1 MTESKPDIKKEGA
14 PSHAS
19 GGGQQSQPRSGSGG
33 GSRGERIRNS
43 FRCPSNI
50 PTGRAII
57 PKSTFK
63 GDNATLAVFIF
74 DSVESYRANDFE
86 TPIEGI
92 SGYVA
97 KKYYE
102 GPDIRLVVLR
112 LKRPT
117 LMPPVDPVREY
128 RSDL

>member
-1 MTESKPDIKKEGA
+1 M
-14 PSHAS
+14 
-19 GGGQQSQPRSGSGG
+19 
-33 GSRGERIRNS
+33 
-43 FRCPSNI
+43 
-50 PTGRAII
+50 
-57 PKSTFK
+57 
-63 GDNATLAVFIF
+63 TLAVFIF

-86 TPIEGI
+86 TTIERI

-97 KKYYE
+97 KKYDE

-117 LMPPVDPVREY
+117 LMPPVDPVRES

>member
-1 MTESKPDIKKEGA
+1 MTDSKPEIKKEGA

-33 GSRGERIRNS
+33 GSQGERIWNS
-43 FRCPSNI
+43 FRRPSNR
-50 PTGRAII
+50 PTGRSIM

-63 GDNATLAVFIF
+63 GDNTTLDVFIF

-86 TPIEGI
+86 TTIEGI

-97 KKYYE
+97 KKYDE

-117 LMPPVDPVREY
+117 LMPPVDPVRES